1 MQDER
6 DTQDGLEDH
15 LSRRVVIAIDGL
27 SSCGKTTLAKDLARH
42 LQWLHIDSGAMYRAL
57 TWLMIQKGWT
67 IEELLQHL
75 EDVELELTREN
86 GEALI
91 RINGQVVRDELRD
104 PRVTEHVSAVS
115 MIPEVRRFLVEKQ
128 RAAARNASVIM
139 DGRDIGTVVFP
150 HADIKFYLTADEDV
164 RVQRRHRELL
174 EKGYDIDEEEVRRQI
189 RQRDH
194 LDTTRAHS
202 PLRKAEDAI
211 VLDTSH
217 LSRSE
222 QLEEAL
228 KIIRRRLEKITSP

>member
-15 LSRRVVIAIDGL
+15 SSRKVVIAIDGL

-57 TWLMIQKGWT
+57 TWLMLQKGWT
-67 IEELLQHL
+67 IEELLRHL
-75 EDVELELTREN
+75 QDVELELTREN

-164 RVQRRHRELL
+164 RVRRRHRELL
-174 EKGYDIDEEEVRRQI
+174 EKGYEIDEEEVRRQI